1 MASRTEVKHYL
12 AHWFQ
17 LGKQVVNND
26 GRAIYQPGKI
36 IQGDR
41 FSPEFEDCWA
51 DILKRE
57 GKDCYLSGTDQTIAE
72 LLLPKWDVEG
82 CARCGMPVPL
92 SQSQLSAHPCPC
104 DDLSNWPN
112 ADLPQPRLPVDS
124 HRHLDQMNN
133 RLQSTGQP

>member
-1 MASRTEVKHYL
+1 MASHTEVKNYL

-17 LGKQVVNND
+17 LGKQIVSND
-26 GRAIYQPGKI
+26 GQAIYKLEKI

-41 FSPEFEDCWA
+41 FSPEFEACWTE
-51 DILKRE
+51 ILKSG

-72 LLLPKWDVEG
+72 LLSSKWDVEG

-92 SQSQLSAHPCPC
+92 SQRQFSIHPCPC

-124 HRHLDQMNN
+124 HRHLGQMHD
-133 RLQSTGQP
+133 RLQSSSQP

>member
-17 LGKQVVNND
+17 LGKQVVSDD
-26 GRAIYQPGKI
+26 GQTYQPNKI

-41 FSPEFEDCWA
+41 FTSEFETCWA
-51 DILKRE
+51 EILQRE
-57 GKDCYLSGTDQTIAE
+57 GTCYLSGTDQTIAE
-72 LLLPKWDVEG
+72 LLSSNWDVIG

-92 SQSQLSAHPCPC
+92 PQSQMTSLVCPC

-112 ADLPQPRLPVDS
+112 TELPQPRLPVDT
-124 HRHLDQMNN
+124 HRHLGQMHD
-133 RLQSTGQP
+133 RLQSTSQP